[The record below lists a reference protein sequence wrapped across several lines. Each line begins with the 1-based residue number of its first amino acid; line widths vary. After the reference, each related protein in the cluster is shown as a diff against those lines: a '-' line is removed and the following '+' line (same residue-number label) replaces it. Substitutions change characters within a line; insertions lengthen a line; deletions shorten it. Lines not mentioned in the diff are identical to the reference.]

1 VSDEKHFIAWGVRGG
16 RLMFTLTAIGPG
28 ARTMTDMTETIID
41 PQIGEP
47 YASRMR
53 DALNRQM
60 RPEPKPHPVDCAT
73 CRASRAT

>member
-1 VSDEKHFIAWGVRGG
+1 VSDETHFIAWGVRGG
-16 RLMFTLTAIGPG
+16 RLMFTLTAIDPD
-28 ARTMTDMTETIID
+28 ARTMTETNID

-60 RPEPKPHPVDCAT
+60 RPEPKPHPADCAT
-73 CRASRAT
+73 CRASRPT